1 MLESLKPRGGK
12 RWPRGQRFALSESGV
27 SAHAAYLTAIQ
38 DARALGRSPL
48 EAAQASW
55 ARGLGVA
62 PGDGVVLSE
71 LRGGQRSI
79 AEIARAL
86 EGCGT
91 TSVEVK
97 QAIDRLVEAGV
108 VEPSPGP
115 QAVA

>member
-12 RWPRGQRFALSESGV
+12 RWPRGQRFALSQSGAA
-27 SAHAAYLTAIQ
+27 AHVAYSTAIQ
-38 DARALGRSPL
+38 EARALGRSAL

-55 ARGLGVA
+55 ARSLGVS

-71 LRGGQRSI
+71 LRDGQHSI

-91 TSVEVK
+91 TSAEVK
-97 QAIDRLVEAGV
+97 QAIDRLVEAKV
-108 VEPSPGP
+108 VEPWPGP
-115 QAVA
+115 QAIA